1 MIHGLSQLSWE
12 RVDVSF
18 HNSKQRYVA
27 HSTIQASLIIG
38 TWNSKAI
45 LLRAFDIMFFVMCR
59 WKHIG
64 YILMAKMLSSTWW
77 IISVSSPK
85 HFQPL
90 QFSQHCKKAIP
101 ITNFFSSSFLVI
113 YIVFST
119 MLDAIQIV
127 GKFLP
132 LFPWWLYKM
141 FYNSVELWFCTGL
154 LVLCKKK
161 TSFSCHYRFC
171 KFLFWS

>member
-27 HSTIQASLIIG
+27 HSTIQASLMIR
-38 TWNSKAI
+38 TQNSKAI
-45 LLRAFDIMFFVMCR
+45 LLRAFDIIFPVMCR

-90 QFSQHCKKAIP
+90 Q
-101 ITNFFSSSFLVI
+101 LV
-113 YIVFST
+113 ST
-119 MLDAIQIV
+119 V
-127 GKFLP
+127 
-132 LFPWWLYKM
+132 
-141 FYNSVELWFCTGL
+141 
-154 LVLCKKK
+154 
-161 TSFSCHYRFC
+161 RRR
-171 KFLFWS
+171 